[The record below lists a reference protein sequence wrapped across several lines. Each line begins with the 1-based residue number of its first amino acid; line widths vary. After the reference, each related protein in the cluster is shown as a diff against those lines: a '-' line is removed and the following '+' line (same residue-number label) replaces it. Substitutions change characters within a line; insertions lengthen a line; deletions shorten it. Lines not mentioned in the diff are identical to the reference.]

1 MSSNPLEEGAVT
13 GLLLSEGKESSEG
26 MAVVAGHASPEEQ
39 AILPGVGKLAS
50 IAIFGVYPDG
60 TVRGVTV
67 VLPLSRLTGG
77 ARLVIGEDVIAGG
90 VWTIPPGATVP
101 DRFSPLTAGT
111 LVLSEGGTEQGATIV
126 GSFGG
131 SFGSGDSPSEL
142 SEGWEFGELE
152 VRFTT
157 TWGSNE
163 SLNLSTE
170 AELPFLSLNGVEQPS
185 EDIVVIAGHAG
196 PDESRL
202 LPGKGKL
209 ASLAVIGR
217 SDRRL
222 CEWSD
227 GCSSSVPTHRRP
239 DAGHRGG
246 RNRRRCM
253 DLGARGR
260 CAGQLLAFH
269 HRHA

>member
-1 MSSNPLEEGAVT
+1 MT

-126 GSFGG
+126 GRLRGLIWGLGTVRRNSQRAGQ
-131 SFGSGDSPSEL
+131 
-142 SEGWEFGELE
+142 FGELE

-170 AELPFLSLNGVEQPS
+170 AELPFLSLNGVEQFS

-202 LPGKGKL
+202 LPGKGEL
-209 ASLAVIGR
+209 ASLAVIAVQTDGSANGLTVVLPLSQLTGGLTLVIGR
-217 SDRRL
+217 
-222 CEWSD
+222 
-227 GCSSSVPTHRRP
+227 
-239 DAGHRGG
+239 G